1 MSFRVPL
8 ASGLLTG
15 KLTKETVFDGSDHR
29 RFNRH
34 GEAFDMGETFAGVDY
49 ETGLA
54 VVDELRSLVPTGA
67 TLAQMALRWILMSDA
82 GSASGSGPGVDPMP
96 CGPRRTGRSRARA
109 ISSSS
114 TSSSSTRSMSAN
126 SRPSS

>member
-1 MSFRVPL
+1 
-8 ASGLLTG
+8 
-15 KLTKETVFDGSDHR
+15 
-29 RFNRH
+29 
-34 GEAFDMGETFAGVDY
+34 MGETFAGVDY

-82 GSASGSGPGVDPMP
+82 GSASGSGPGVGPMP

-114 TSSSSTRSMSAN
+114 TSSSSTRSMSAS